1 MSTVQNNA
9 VSSSLLTAMNP
20 AAAATQNTAAAAQDT
35 FMKLLVTQM
44 KNQDPLNP
52 LDNAQV
58 TSQLAQLSTVTGIE
72 KMNAT
77 LQSLIGSYQSSQTL
91 QAASMIGHG
100 VLVAGSSLN
109 LNNGQAPFG
118 IDLNTSADDVK
129 VTIKN
134 ASGMAIRSMDLGS
147 QQAGMLALQW
157 DGTTDSG
164 AAAANGQY
172 SFSVDAIQGGQKVG
186 ATALAFGQVASVA
199 NSGQG
204 VVLNVPSLG
213 PVNLA
218 DIRQIL

>member
-1 MSTVQNNA
+1 MSTVQNNT
-9 VSSSLLTAMNP
+9 VSPSLLASMNP
-20 AAAATQNTAAAAQDT
+20 AAAATQSTAAAAQDT

-77 LQSLIGSYQSSQTL
+77 LQSLMGSYQSSQTL
-91 QAASMIGHG
+91 QAAGMIGHG
-100 VLVAGSSLN
+100 VLVPGSSLN

-118 IDLNTSADDVK
+118 IDLATSADDVK
-129 VTIKN
+129 VTIKD
-134 ASGMAIRSMDLGS
+134 ASGRAIHSMDLGS
-147 QQAGMLALQW
+147 QPAGMLALQW

-172 SFSVDAIQGGQKVG
+172 SFTVSATQGGQNVSANG
-186 ATALAFGQVASVA
+186 LAFGQVASVA

-204 VVLNVPSLG
+204 VVLNVPGLG

>member
-1 MSTVQNNA
+1 MSTVQNNT
-9 VSSSLLTAMNP
+9 VSPSLLASMNP
-20 AAAATQNTAAAAQDT
+20 AAAATQSTAAAAQDT

-77 LQSLIGSYQSSQTL
+77 LQTLIGSYQSSQTL

-118 IDLNTSADDVK
+118 VDLNTSVDDVK
-129 VTIKN
+129 VTIKD
-134 ASGMAIRSMDLGS
+134 ASGRAVRSMDMGS

-157 DGTTDSG
+157 NGTTDSG

-172 SFSVDAIQGGQKVG
+172 SFSVDAIQGGQPVG

-199 NSGQG
+199 SSGQG
-204 VVLNVPSLG
+204 VVLNVPGLG
-213 PVNLA
+213 PVNLT
-218 DIRQIL
+218 DVRQIL

>member
-118 IDLNTSADDVK
+118 IDLNTSAGDVK

>member
-9 VSSSLLTAMNP
+9 VSSGLLTAMNP

-118 IDLNTSADDVK
+118 IDLNTSADDIK